1 MKNVELYYNDDRSAY
16 AVLISPGYGSGWFT
30 DNCSYPEIAYDRE
43 IIAWYSSLSPE
54 YIDEVKIRGT
64 DANKY
69 ASSLFTS
76 LGYNDI
82 YFGGLKENMIRWI
95 PIGSI
100 WRIREYDGAEYIE
113 YLDLKEW
120 NQF

>member
-16 AVLISPGYGSGWFT
+16 AVLISPGYGNGWFT

-43 IIAWYSSLSPE
+43 VIAWYSSLSSE
-54 YIDEVKIRGT
+54 YIKEVKIRGT

-76 LGYNDI
+76 LGYNHI
-82 YFGGLKENMIRWI
+82 ILVVYRKI
-95 PIGSI
+95 
-100 WRIREYDGAEYIE
+100 
-113 YLDLKEW
+113 
-120 NQF
+120 

>member
-16 AVLISPGYGSGWFT
+16 AVLISPGYGSGWST
-30 DNCSYPEIAYDRE
+30 DNYSFPEIAYDRE
-43 IIAWYSSLSPE
+43 VVAWYFSLSPG

-82 YFGGLKENMIRWI
+82 YFGGLQENMIRWI
-95 PIGSI
+95 PIGTI

-113 YLDLKEW
+113 YLDLREW